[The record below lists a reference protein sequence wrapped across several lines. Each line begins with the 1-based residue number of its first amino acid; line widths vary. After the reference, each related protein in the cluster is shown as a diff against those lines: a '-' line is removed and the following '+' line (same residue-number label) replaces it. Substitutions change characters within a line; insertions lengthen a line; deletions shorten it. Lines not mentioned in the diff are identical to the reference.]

1 MSDAPGNAV
10 PPPPPSD
17 WAAVGWSGATPDRAT
32 ASVRL
37 ASGLVALVASAVLTI
52 AWILVPSDA
61 GVGTH
66 RQLGMPPCNWIVAA
80 NMPCPTCGMTTAF
93 SHAAH
98 GDLPSSFQTQP
109 MGAVLAVVTAATV
122 LVAGWTA
129 VTGSML
135 APFVTGLFGRRM
147 FWISVAMLL
156 LAWGWKIMDHRDLI

>member
-1 MSDAPGNAV
+1 
-10 PPPPPSD
+10 
-17 WAAVGWSGATPDRAT
+17 
-32 ASVRL
+32 L

-52 AWILVPSDA
+52 AWILVPSEA
-61 GVGTH
+61 GLGTH

-80 NMPCPTCGMTTAF
+80 DMPCPTCGMTTSF

-98 GDLPSSFQTQP
+98 GDLPASFRTQP

-135 APFVTGLFGRRM
+135 APFFTSLFGRRLV
-147 FWISVAMLL
+147 WISIAMLL
-156 LAWGWKIMDHRDLI
+156 LAWGWKIMDHRGLL